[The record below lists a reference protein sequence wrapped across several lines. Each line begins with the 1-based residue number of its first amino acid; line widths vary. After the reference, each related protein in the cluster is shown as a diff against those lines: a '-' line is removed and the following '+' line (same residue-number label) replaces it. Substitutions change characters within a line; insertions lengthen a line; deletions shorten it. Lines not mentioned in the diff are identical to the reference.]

1 MVAAFP
7 RTLGSWR
14 RRGTGAFAT
23 LLVALHPALAL
34 ASEAG
39 HGEHHA
45 PSIGEL
51 LFPVIN
57 FSIYL
62 GIVVVYVVPAV
73 REYLRQRHAQ
83 IVAAAEEAKMALA
96 EAERVLAA
104 ATSRLGTID
113 AECTGLRDDLVA
125 AATEQTAR
133 LHEQARASG
142 ERRLRD
148 AGLLAEQERRRAL
161 GDVRAEIAGL
171 ATRLAEERIR
181 AALGPDDQRAFV
193 DQFLKE
199 APRQ

>member
-1 MVAAFP
+1 
-7 RTLGSWR
+7 
-14 RRGTGAFAT
+14 
-23 LLVALHPALAL
+23 LLAVLHPVLAL

-39 HGEHHA
+39 HGAHQA

-62 GIVVVYVVPAV
+62 AIVVVYVVPAV

-83 IVAAAEEAKMALA
+83 IVAAADEAKTALA
-96 EAERVLAA
+96 DAERALAA
-104 ATSRLGTID
+104 ATNRLGTIEE
-113 AECTGLRDDLVA
+113 ECTGLRDDVVA
-125 AATEQTAR
+125 TATQQAVR

-199 APRQ
+199 APRP